1 MPDDEALTTVPTER
15 GGSSAS
21 PQQLSKAK
29 NDETLRQHDKSR
41 SPPRGGTSAI
51 LATPAVRHLV
61 KELDV
66 DISDVTG
73 SGKDGRVLKEDVQK
87 FASLQNS
94 SSTSRPNPEADHA
107 NDERIVTL
115 TPIQAQMFK
124 TMTRSLSIPHFLYT
138 DSVDMTAL
146 TTLRHVLKASVSPSA
161 QKISALAFI
170 LKAVSLALVDYPVVN
185 ARLDTTATDRPQIV
199 LRSAHNFGIA
209 VDTPQGLI
217 VPVIKSI
224 QNLSIR
230 AIAVEIRRLT
240 SLAHDSKLKASDL
253 MGGTFTVSN
262 VGSIGGDV
270 VAPVIVESQVAILGV
285 GRTKVVP
292 AYNETGKLIRKD
304 ECTLSWSADHLIVDG
319 ATIAKTAK
327 FVRRLIEEPGA
338 MLVRLR

>member
-1 MPDDEALTTVPTER
+1 LPDDEALTTVPTER
-15 GGSSAS
+15 KGSFSS
-21 PQQLSKAK
+21 PQQLSTDK
-29 NDETLRQHDKSR
+29 NGEISRRHDN
-41 SPPRGGTSAI
+41 SPSSPRGGNSTI

-73 SGKDGRVLKEDVQK
+73 TGKDGRVLKEDVQK
-87 FASLQNS
+87 FASLQNL
-94 SSTSRPNPEADHA
+94 STSSRPNPEADHV
-107 NDERIVTL
+107 NDERTVTL

-304 ECTLSWSADHLIVDG
+304 ECTLSWSADHRIVDG